1 MPDRKKSIYVDM
13 DGVLADFM
21 GQTDAVERFRVEVGF
36 FSNLAPFRKNVNAV
50 KKLIAD
56 GNYNVFIL
64 SASPNE
70 QADRDKK
77 EWLKKYLP
85 TMADGNIILMRNH
98 ERKVDYMRTP
108 DGMLIDDYGKNINEW
123 LENEN
128 NIAIKIQA
136 DGDIKTLLKGLGFKI

>member
-21 GQTDAVERFRVEVGF
+21 GQTDAVERFRIEVGF

>member
-123 LENEN
+123 LENKN